1 MRISDWSSDVCSSDL
16 RCRSRGFVRERG
28 RKDNRCVRGLRA
40 CPLSGWERARQPAT
54 ARGGETYGRLTAGGR
69 NDGRRAR
76 ARRRQGQDQARGAA
90 VLRVAFLRVVARL
103 AVFVALAAFAGA
115 FFFAAVSLRTADLR
129 TVALRATVLR
139 AGGPPWRRSSAVSS
153 STRSLRSARSS
164 DRKSTRLNSSH

>member
-16 RCRSRGFVRERG
+16 
-28 RKDNRCVRGLRA
+28 
-40 CPLSGWERARQPAT
+40 
-54 ARGGETYGRLTAGGR
+54 LTAGGR

-129 TVALRATVLR
+129 NVALRPPALR
-139 AGGPPWRRSSAVSS
+139 AGDPPWWLSSAEIGRASG
-153 STRSLRSARSS
+153 RARVCA
-164 DRKSTRLNSSH
+164 DVVCLGGAGAIIKKTCNNHRIGT

>member
-76 ARRRQGQDQARGAA
+76 DRKSGGSVKGVTVRVALGGRRIIKKKNQRRRRQ
-90 VLRVAFLRVVARL
+90 L
-103 AVFVALAAFAGA
+103 
-115 FFFAAVSLRTADLR
+115 SSRT
-129 TVALRATVLR
+129 
-139 AGGPPWRRSSAVSS
+139 
-153 STRSLRSARSS
+153 
-164 DRKSTRLNSSH
+164 N